1 MSKTNCINCGAAKD
15 TSEIK
20 CPYCGTTYLDLTA
33 IDFASGDP
41 VVCQFVLP
49 NNITIGGSKARAVM
63 SMLAI
68 PRLETMSMEA
78 NRTSI
83 YGDMGYPMAT
93 FTTGY
98 DINVGVSFKP
108 VSSRL
113 GKELVTLEYQKE

>member
-33 IDFASGDP
+33 IDFSSDDP

-49 NNITIGGSKARAVM
+49 NNIRLGGSDGRVIM
-63 SMLAI
+63 SMLAV
-68 PRLETMSMEA
+68 PQLEEISQTA
-78 NRTSI
+78 NTI
-83 YGDMGYPMAT
+83 DIMGYGGRRISS

-98 DINVGVSFKP
+98 DINVGVSFRPIERRDKS
-108 VSSRL
+108 VI
-113 GKELVTLEYQKE
+113 TLRVEE